1 METIEL
7 ADYIQYGF
15 MAFMSLLLIAMFV
28 ALLRLMK
35 ENGEIK
41 GELKGI
47 NNRLDDLSDRVGR
60 SEERIGRLETAVA
73 SLNREIGE
81 LKGLLV
87 ALHQRVDLGHA
98 PPTPTRHRAG
108 DPYPR
113 RSRRRLAASDS
124 CPPASTVVYY
134 RQQAPILFTKG
145 AAKW

>member
-15 MAFMSLLLIAMFV
+15 MAFMSLLLIAMLV

-41 GELKGI
+41 GELEGI

-87 ALHQRVDLGHA
+87 ALHQRVDLVM
-98 PPTPTRHRAG
+98 RHRHQPDTG
-108 DPYPR
+108 QVILTPEEV
-113 RSRRRLAASDS
+113 AAD
-124 CPPASTVVYY
+124 
-134 RQQAPILFTKG
+134 
-145 AAKW
+145 